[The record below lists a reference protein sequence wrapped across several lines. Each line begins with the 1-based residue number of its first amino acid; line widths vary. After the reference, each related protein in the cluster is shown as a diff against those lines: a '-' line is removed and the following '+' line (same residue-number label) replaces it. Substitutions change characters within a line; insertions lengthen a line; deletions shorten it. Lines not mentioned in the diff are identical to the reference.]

1 MSTTTKRN
9 YRATFILDNRG
20 KEDSVDQIIDGVKKD
35 IVAVVD
41 QIIDG
46 VKKDIVA
53 VDGVV
58 GAIEALGRRDFA
70 RVTDR
75 NLPGATYVQVAFS
88 APATGPAALKERLR
102 LNSTVYRTFLQN
114 A

>member
-35 IVAVVD
+35 IL
-41 QIIDG
+41 
-46 VKKDIVA
+46 A

-58 GAIEALGRRDFA
+58 SSVEALGRRDFA

-75 NLPGATYVQVAFS
+75 NLPGATYIQVAFS

-102 LNSTVYRTFLQN
+102 LNSTVYRTFLQT